1 MARILAFT
9 NNKGGTGKSTLCVHA
24 AQLTAQRGYR
34 VLLID
39 LTSQATASSLYL
51 EEAGSLPA
59 PETVWAS
66 LHPQHQ
72 RPLEEVI
79 YCTDKGVD
87 VAPSHSTMA
96 EVAAQ
101 LAAAGETG
109 QDLLQRQLD
118 PLLPDYDFIFLDTP
132 GELNALTAN
141 ALRVAQRVLIP
152 TRLNRADFS
161 CAEVT
166 LRYIEALKG
175 QLSQAR
181 AILTML
187 DDRYLPGGIWS
198 GSHTGQLYV
207 QAQQIFA
214 DVLSP
219 VTIPDSSDLRI
230 AFDYGLTVM
239 DYRPGSAVCQRLLQL
254 VEHEVLL

>member
-24 AQLTAQRGYR
+24 AQLMAQRGER

-51 EEAGSLPA
+51 EEAGSLLES
-59 PETVWAS
+59 ETVWAS
-66 LHPQHQ
+66 LHPQQQ
-72 RPLEEVI
+72 RPLQEVV
-79 YCTDKGVD
+79 YSTDKGVD
-87 VAPSHSTMA
+87 VVPSHSTMA

-101 LAAAGETG
+101 LAAAGSLG
-109 QDLLQRQLD
+109 QDLLQQQLG
-118 PLLPDYDFIFLDTP
+118 PLVGDYDFIFLDTP

-141 ALRVAQRVLIP
+141 ALWVAQRVVIP

-161 CAEVT
+161 CTEVT
-166 LRYIEALKG
+166 LRYIGALKG
-175 QLSQAR
+175 ELTQAR
-181 AILTML
+181 TVLTML

-219 VTIPDSSDLRI
+219 VTIPDSSDLRT

-239 DYRPGSAVCQRLLQL
+239 EYRPGAVVCQRLLQF

>member
-24 AQLTAQRGYR
+24 AQLLAQRGAR

-51 EEAGSLPA
+51 EGVGSLPA
-59 PETVWAS
+59 EETVWAC
-66 LHPQHQ
+66 LHPQQQ
-72 RPLEEVI
+72 RPLAEVI
-79 YCTDKGVD
+79 YTSDKGVD
-87 VAPSHSTMA
+87 VVPAHSNMA
-96 EVAAQ
+96 EVAAY
-101 LAAAGETG
+101 LATAGPPL
-109 QDLLQRQLD
+109 QDLLQQQLK
-118 PLLPDYDFIFLDTP
+118 PLQADYDYVFLDTP
-132 GELNALTAN
+132 GELNALTRN
-141 ALRVAQRVLIP
+141 ALQVAERVFIP

-161 CAEVT
+161 CTEVT
-166 LRYIEALKG
+166 LRYLEALKG
-175 QLSQAR
+175 HLRQAR
-181 AILTML
+181 TILTML

-219 VTIPDSSDLRI
+219 VTIPDSSDLRT
-230 AFDYGLTVM
+230 AFDHGLTVM
-239 DYRPGSAVCQRLLQL
+239 EYRPGSPVCQRLLQF
-254 VEHEVLL
+254 VEQEVLL

>member
-24 AQLTAQRGYR
+24 AQLMAQRGER

-51 EEAGSLPA
+51 EEAGSLPQS
-59 PETVWAS
+59 ETVWAS

-72 RPLEEVI
+72 RPLGEVV
-79 YCTDKGVD
+79 YSTDKGVD
-87 VAPSHSTMA
+87 VVPSHSDMA

-101 LAAAGETG
+101 LAAAGG
-109 QDLLQRQLD
+109 QDLLQHQLG
-118 PLLPDYDFIFLDTP
+118 PLAVDYDFIFLDTP

-141 ALRVAQRVLIP
+141 ALQVAQRVLIP

-161 CAEVT
+161 CTEVT
-166 LRYIEALKG
+166 LRYIHSLKG

-181 AILTML
+181 TVLTML

-219 VTIPDSSDLRI
+219 VTIPDSSDLRT

-239 DYRPGSAVCQRLLQL
+239 EYRPGAAVCRRLLQF

>member
-1 MARILAFT
+1 MAKILAFT

-24 AQLTAQRGYR
+24 AQLIAQRGER

-51 EEAGSLPA
+51 EETGSLPEQ
-59 PETVWAS
+59 ETVWAC
-66 LHPQHQ
+66 LHPHHQ
-72 RPLEEVI
+72 RPLPEVI
-79 YCTDKGVD
+79 YTSDKGVD
-87 VAPSHSTMA
+87 VIPAHSNMA
-96 EVAAQ
+96 EVAAH
-101 LAAAGETG
+101 LAAAGSSA
-109 QDLLQRQLD
+109 QHLLQQQLRS
-118 PLLPDYDFIFLDTP
+118 LQADYDFVFLDTP

-141 ALRVAQRVLIP
+141 ALQVAQRVVIP

-161 CAEVT
+161 CTEVT
-166 LRYIEALKG
+166 LRYINALKG
-175 QLSQAR
+175 QLTQAR
-181 AILTML
+181 TVLTML

-219 VTIPDSSDLRI
+219 VTIPDSSDLRT

-239 DYRPGSAVCQRLLQL
+239 EYRPGAAVCQRLLQF

>member
-9 NNKGGTGKSTLCVHA
+9 NTKGGTGKSTLCVHA
-24 AQLTAQRGYR
+24 AQLTAQRGHS
-34 VLLID
+34 VLLVD
-39 LTSQATASSLYL
+39 LTSQRTASSFYL
-51 EEAGSLPA
+51 EEAGSLP
-59 PETVWAS
+59 PEETVWAS
-66 LHPQHQ
+66 LHPHHQ

-87 VAPSHSTMA
+87 VAPSPSTMA
-96 EVAAQ
+96 EVAAH
-101 LAAAGETG
+101 LAAAGEAG

-118 PLLPDYDFIFLDTP
+118 PLRSDYDFIFLDTP

-141 ALRVAQRVLIP
+141 ALRAAQRVLIP

-161 CAEVT
+161 CTEVT
-166 LRYIEALKG
+166 LRSIETLKG
-175 QLSQAR
+175 ELSQAR

-198 GSHTGQLYV
+198 RSHTGQLYV

-219 VTIPDSSDLRI
+219 VTIPDSSDLRT

-239 DYRPGSAVCQRLLQL
+239 DYRPGAAVCQRLRQL
-254 VEHEVLL
+254 VEREVLL